1 MDKGKQLLL
10 EGPSDG
16 LSQVNLAFMVT
27 KLFCL
32 GSYKNVNL
40 VKGNVGEDIE

>member
-1 MDKGKQLLL
+1 LSTLMDKGKQLLL

-16 LSQVNLAFMVT
+16 LSQVNLAFMVI

-40 VKGNVGEDIE
+40 LTSFF